1 MRLAPCIVEAQASVP
16 DLCTVSGPMPREP
29 LSTSARWALTSLALS
44 MLMPSLDT
52 SIANAGLP
60 TLAAAF
66 DATFQQ
72 VQWIVLAYL
81 LAITTLIVSV
91 GRLGDGLGRRR
102 LLLIGIGIFTA
113 ASLCCALAPGLGWL
127 IGARAVQGLGAAIM
141 FALTLALVADAVPK
155 TRAGSAMG
163 LLATMSA
170 TGTSLGPSLGGLL
183 MTHVGWQSIFLLNVP
198 LGLLNAGLVY
208 RYLPADRTASTRVAF
223 DYWGTAVLVLTLA
236 AYALAMTLQG
246 LTLILLMVSLC
257 GAGVFVLVE
266 TKARAPLIRL
276 SLFAD
281 RRLSSSL
288 LLTLLVT
295 SVMMTTLVVG
305 PFYLSRGL
313 GLSGVMVGLVLSV
326 GPLLAAL
333 GGVPAGR
340 LVDRFGARRMVPG
353 ALFGMVCGC
362 SLLALLPMSL
372 GLPAYV
378 LPLTVIAASY
388 ALFQAANNTGLMAGV
403 DQDQRGVVSSLL
415 GLARN
420 LGLITGAAA
429 MGAVFALATGNPT
442 EAPAAMIA
450 SGLHSTFGVATG
462 LTGMALIISRTRTKW
477 WERSVSQ
484 L

>member
-1 MRLAPCIVEAQASVP
+1 
-16 DLCTVSGPMPREP
+16 MPRQP
-29 LSTSARWALTSLALS
+29 LSIAARWALTSLALS

-66 DATFQQ
+66 EATFQQ

-113 ASLCCALAPGLGWL
+113 ASLACALAPGLGWL

-141 FALTLALVADAVPK
+141 FALTVALVADAVPK
-155 TRAGSAMG
+155 SRAGSAMG

-183 MTHVGWQSIFLLNVP
+183 MTHAGWHSIFLLNVP
-198 LGLLNAGLVY
+198 LGLLNAWLVY
-208 RYLPADRTASTRVAF
+208 RYLPTDRTEREPVAF
-223 DYWGTAVLVLTLA
+223 DYLGSGVLVLTLA
-236 AYALAMTLQG
+236 AYALAMTLDG
-246 LTLILLMVSLC
+246 FTLSLLLISLG
-257 GAGVFVLVE
+257 GAGLFIVVE
-266 TKARAPLIRL
+266 TKAKAPLIRL

-281 RRLSSSL
+281 LRLSGSL
-288 LLTLLVT
+288 ALTLLVT
-295 SVMMTTLVVG
+295 TVMMTTLVVG

-313 GLSGVMVGLVLSV
+313 NLSSTVVGLVLSV
-326 GPLLAAL
+326 GPLLAAF

-340 LVDRFGARRMVPG
+340 LVDRFGARRVVPG
-353 ALFGMVCGC
+353 ALLGMVGGCG
-362 SLLALLPMSL
+362 LLALLPMSF
-372 GLPAYV
+372 GLSAYW
-378 LPLTVIAASY
+378 LPMAVIAGSY
-388 ALFQAANNTGLMAGV
+388 ALFQAANNTGLMGGV
-403 DQDQRGVVSSLL
+403 SQDQRGVVSALL

-429 MGAVFALATGNPT
+429 MGAVFAVATGDPT
-442 EAPAAMIA
+442 QAPAAVIA
-450 SGLHSTFGVATG
+450 SGLHITFGVATA
-462 LTGMALIISRTRTKW
+462 LMVMALMISRTQINC
-477 WERSVSQ
+477 RSEPAREEAVTANVKGE
-484 L
+484 